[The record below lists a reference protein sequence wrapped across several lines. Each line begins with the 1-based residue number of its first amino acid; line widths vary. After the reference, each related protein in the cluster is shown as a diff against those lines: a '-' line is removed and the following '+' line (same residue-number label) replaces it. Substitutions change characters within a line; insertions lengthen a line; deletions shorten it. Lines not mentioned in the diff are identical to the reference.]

1 MHFQHLQLPAAAVL
15 RHLEVG
21 VPLDPA
27 AAAALGSA
35 HRPCVVDQD
44 LPHRA
49 GHHRQKMCPIGEFGR
64 RSIEQLYEGFVDQSR
79 WLERMTGR
87 LAAKKRLRDT
97 AQLPIDERH
106 QLVESGIF
114 SLAQP
119 IQENCD
125 PRRRPLGTVPHI
137 L

>member
-1 MHFQHLQLPAAAVL
+1 AATAL
-15 RHLEVG
+15 RYLEVG

-35 HRPCVVDQD
+35 HRTCVVDQD

-49 GHHRQKMCPIGEFGR
+49 GHHRQEMCPIGEFR
-64 RSIEQLYEGFVDQSR
+64 WRIFEQLYEGFVDQSR
-79 WLERMTGR
+79 WLECMTGP
-87 LAAKKRLRDT
+87 LAAKKRLRDA

-106 QLVESGIF
+106 QLVERSML
-114 SLAQP
+114 SLAQL

-125 PRRRPLGTVPHI
+125 PRRRPL
-137 L
+137 